1 MSTVPARSR
10 SPLLSAI
17 AAAALFLLLA
27 ILAGTG
33 TTGVFDA
40 AVIDLVRAP
49 ELHDLLSP
57 LRWITELGSTG
68 AVIVLAAVAL
78 LVGWMARLSRDGA
91 AGAFAIGVGSLA
103 IEVLKRVLARTR
115 PDLLEPIIVEA
126 GFSFPSGHAANGMVA
141 YGVLAVLVGRLP
153 LTRPVRLAMQV
164 AAGLV
169 IFLVGLSRVWLGVH
183 YPTDV
188 LAGWALGALI
198 VVLYA
203 AVTRPAQPGQASGAA
218 AAGRAAPRS
227 GPPAAG

>member
-10 SPLLSAI
+10 GSLLPAI
-17 AAAALFLLLA
+17 AAAVLFLLLA
-27 ILAGTG
+27 VLARTG
-33 TTGVFDA
+33 TTDAFDS

-49 ELHDLLSP
+49 ELHDLLAP
-57 LRWITELGSTG
+57 LRWITELGSTW

-78 LVGWMARLSRDGA
+78 LVGWVAGLGRDGA
-91 AGAFAIGVGSLA
+91 AAGLAIGVGSLA
-103 IEVLKRVLARTR
+103 IEILKRILTRTR
-115 PDLLEPIIVEA
+115 PDLLEPVIVEA

-153 LTRPVRLAMQV
+153 LARPVRLAVQIG
-164 AAGLV
+164 AGLV

-188 LAGWALGALI
+188 LAGWALGAVI

-203 AVTRPAQPGQASGAA
+203 ALTRRAPPGRASGAA
-218 AAGRAAPRS
+218 VAGRAAPRS
-227 GPPAAG
+227 DPPAAG

>member
-10 SPLLSAI
+10 SPLLPAI

-27 ILAGTG
+27 VLAGTG
-33 TTGVFDA
+33 TTDAFDA

-49 ELHDLLSP
+49 ELHDLLVP

-68 AVIVLAAVAL
+68 AVIFLAAVAL
-78 LVGWMARLSRDGA
+78 LLGWMTGRWRDGA
-91 AGAFAIGVGSLA
+91 AGAFAIGLGSLA
-103 IEVLKRVLARTR
+103 IEVLKRILARTR
-115 PDLLEPIIVEA
+115 PDLLDPIIVEA

-141 YGVLAVLVGRLP
+141 YGVLAVLVGRLSLARP
-153 LTRPVRLAMQV
+153 LRLALQF
-164 AAGLV
+164 AAALV

-203 AVTRPAQPGQASGAA
+203 AVTRPAPPGQVSAA
-218 AAGRAAPRS
+218 AVAGPAAPRS
-227 GPPAAG
+227 DPPAAG